1 MILFYA
7 YIVNVIATIFHI
19 FMLNYTWVI
28 NMVLHESMEMY
39 LETILVLSKE
49 LTNVRAIDIVKKM
62 DFSKPTVS
70 IALKKLKESDYVDI
84 DDNNYVHLT
93 AKGLQVAQ
101 DILEKHEVLTAF
113 LMKIGVSSENAAK
126 DACKIEHDITAETFA
141 CIKKFLN
148 D

>member
-1 MILFYA
+1 
-7 YIVNVIATIFHI
+7 
-19 FMLNYTWVI
+19 
-28 NMVLHESMEMY
+28 MVLHESMEMY

-101 DILEKHEVLTAF
+101 NILEKHEVLTAF